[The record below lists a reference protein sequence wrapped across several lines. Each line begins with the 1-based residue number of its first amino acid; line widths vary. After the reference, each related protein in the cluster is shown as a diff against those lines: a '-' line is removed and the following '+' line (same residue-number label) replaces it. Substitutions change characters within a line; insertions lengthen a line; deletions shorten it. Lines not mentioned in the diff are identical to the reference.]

1 MNTLTHPQ
9 AQSLQLQ
16 KETVTIDGATFE
28 VDLHLTDW
36 QACLE
41 GQPTVTMLAEIFS
54 VELDEGE
61 EYPIPAWDGVVACTV
76 TKPTKEAIIA
86 LIRSFDTL
94 SASHYEIG
102 HIWKPEPVYEL

>member
-1 MNTLTHPQ
+1 MNTLTQSQ
-9 AQSLQLQ
+9 AQNQLLQR
-16 KETVTIDGATFE
+16 ETVTINGATFE

-36 QACLE
+36 QACAS
-41 GQPTVTMLAEIFS
+41 GQATVTMLAELYS

-86 LIRSFDTL
+86 LIRSTSAL
-94 SASHYEIG
+94 SASYYEIG